1 MEENKSKKGYV
12 LGEAVRDKRSGQ
24 KMYVDTTWDD
34 KVPCVYFDSEKGTFV
49 KEEVSFDDLEK
60 IKETV
65 RQIHVSKYMRIV
77 EYEFG

>member
-1 MEENKSKKGYV
+1 MEESKRKEGYAI
-12 LGEAVRDKRSGQ
+12 GEAVRNKTTGQ
-24 KMYVDTTWDD
+24 KMYVEIAWSPE
-34 KVPCVYFDSEKGTFV
+34 VRCVYFDAEKGNLV
-49 KEEVSFDDLEK
+49 KVDVWFQDLEK